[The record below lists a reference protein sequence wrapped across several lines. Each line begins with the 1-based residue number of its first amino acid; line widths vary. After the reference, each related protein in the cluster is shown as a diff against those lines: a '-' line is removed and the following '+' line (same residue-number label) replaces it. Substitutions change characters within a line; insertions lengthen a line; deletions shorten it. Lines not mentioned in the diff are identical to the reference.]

1 MARITNGMMTD
12 TGKRRIRRSMA
23 NRTVAPHLGMSRSP
37 VSGTNLRASR
47 NQTNRAIG
55 EMATGTRRIKNLTD
69 TQRAYISA
77 AHKPNQRI
85 GIKPV
90 NPAKP
95 MFAKKVR

>member
-1 MARITNGMMTD
+1 MGQRFLNPKQKKAKANKMTPLGTPMRRTNIGNMQRM
-12 TGKRRIRRSMA
+12 KKK
-23 NRTVAPHLGMSRSP
+23 P
-37 VSGTNLRASR
+37 
-47 NQTNRAIG
+47 AIG
-55 EMATGTRRIKNLTD
+55 SDL
-69 TQRAYISA
+69 QRAYISA